1 MASLSKPLGAKQKCV
16 LRSLRLTVILALV
29 FCFFFFL
36 NLWWKGTSFKKAF
49 AAIPLVNEPSA
60 TVALYADIA
69 YRPYIINLQNTL
81 LTLSFLKVIWKLL
94 KMFSI
99 FIYKIPDVG
108 TNHVNL
114 HLEIF
119 WLATKMTRNHKH
131 HLSVQIYNSFLSP
144 PPPPSQLQ
152 KSPPTF
158 TYKMSALY
166 LKWQKLCLAT
176 LKSSTFPP
184 NSVLQ
189 YHKRGKK
196 N

>member
-29 FCFFFFL
+29 FFFSFFL
-36 NLWWKGTSFKKAF
+36 NLWWKGTSFRKAF

-69 YRPYIINLQNTL
+69 YRPYIINLQNSL

-131 HLSVQIYNSFLSP
+131 HLSVQIYYSFLSP
-144 PPPPSQLQ
+144 PSLPHPSYRNNHQPSHKKRVLYIFEM
-152 KSPPTF
+152 TEIMF
-158 TYKMSALY
+158 GY
-166 LKWQKLCLAT
+166 LKVTHLPTKFSFT
-176 LKSSTFPP
+176 
-184 NSVLQ
+184 VL
-189 YHKRGKK
+189 
-196 N
+196 